1 MKRAIF
7 IDLDG
12 TLLPLDESLFLK
24 EYMDKIALFM
34 TKYGYDGNKIV
45 E

>member
-24 EYMDKIALFM
+24 EYMESKEAAA
-34 TKYGYDGNKIV
+34 TV
-45 E
+45 